1 MRLRTPRG
9 ALSFPVSLLL
19 VVSIRSPG
27 ARRQFRHSLQF
38 CQALLFSPSLS
49 CGFYPR
55 APITNL
61 FSLSLP
67 LVLEFLLSSPDI
79 PGATSPVTALSLS
92 SGQWHGQQALT
103 FLTFTGE
110 DDMNSCCGEDSVHSN
125 ACTSCRSDDGEKHP
139 LLLLSTPQLKH

>member
-1 MRLRTPRG
+1 MLEDNSDTLFSF
-9 ALSFPVSLLL
+9 AELSYSLPVS
-19 VVSIRSPG
+19 PAG
-27 ARRQFRHSLQF
+27 
-38 CQALLFSPSLS
+38 
-49 CGFYPR
+49 YPR

-79 PGATSPVTALSLS
+79 PGATSPVTASSLS

-110 DDMNSCCGEDSVHSN
+110 DDMNSCCGEDWVHSN
-125 ACTSCRSDDGEKHP
+125 ARASCRSDDGEKHP